1 MMLLDKKI
9 YIIAEAGVNHNGKLS
24 IAKKLIK
31 AAKKAGASAIKFQS
45 FSAENLV
52 IKNSKKAPYQI
63 KNTRNKDTQY
73 KMLKKLELKTSDYYA
88 IKNYSKK
95 LKIDFISSV
104 FDEES
109 ISFLIK
115 KMKSKIIKIPSGE
128 ITNYLILK
136 KLDLNSSFIILSTGM
151 ANLKEIADAVNTISN
166 SKIYKFKNNKIKI
179 INKKKLNKLKN
190 KLIILHCV
198 TDYPVIDKYA
208 NLKSIETLQKELKIN
223 IGYSDH
229 TLGILA
235 PIIAVSK
242 GAKVIEKHITLS
254 KKMSGPDHLASLE
267 PDEFE
272 EMVKN
277 IKKFEEMVG
286 SGKKILQKCELKN
299 INVARKSI
307 VAKKLINKNDK
318 FSFENLTSKRP
329 GNGISPMKIKELINT
344 KSKKKYRPDQIVKI

>member
-52 IKNSKKAPYQI
+52 TKNSKKAPYQI

-242 GAKVIEKHITLS
+242 GAKVIEKHITLN

-277 IKKFEEMVG
+277 IKKFEEMIG

-344 KSKKKYRPDQIVKI
+344 KSKKKYRQDQIVKI

>member
-45 FSAENLV
+45 FSAKNLV
-52 IKNSKKAPYQI
+52 VKNSEKAPYQI
-63 KNTRNKDTQY
+63 KNTGNKDTQY

-151 ANLKEIADAVNTISN
+151 ANLKEIVDAVNTISN

-277 IKKFEEMVG
+277 IKKFEEMIG

-329 GNGISPMKIKELINT
+329 GNGISPMKIKKLINT

>member
-1 MMLLDKKI
+1 MMFDKKI

-242 GAKVIEKHITLS
+242 GAKVIEKHITLN

-267 PDEFE
+267 PDEFA

-277 IKKFEEMVG
+277 IKKFEEMIG

>member
-277 IKKFEEMVG
+277 IKKFEEMIG

-329 GNGISPMKIKELINT
+329 GNGISPMKIKALINT

>member
-128 ITNYLILK
+128 ITK
-136 KLDLNSSFIILSTGM
+136 SS
-151 ANLKEIADAVNTISN
+151 ISN
-166 SKIYKFKNNKIKI
+166 
-179 INKKKLNKLKN
+179 
-190 KLIILHCV
+190 LHR
-198 TDYPVIDKYA
+198 
-208 NLKSIETLQKELKIN
+208 
-223 IGYSDH
+223 
-229 TLGILA
+229 
-235 PIIAVSK
+235 
-242 GAKVIEKHITLS
+242 IEKCQVVIIH
-254 KKMSGPDHLASLE
+254 
-267 PDEFE
+267 
-272 EMVKN
+272 
-277 IKKFEEMVG
+277 
-286 SGKKILQKCELKN
+286 KKIEIQ
-299 INVARKSI
+299 
-307 VAKKLINKNDK
+307 
-318 FSFENLTSKRP
+318 
-329 GNGISPMKIKELINT
+329 
-344 KSKKKYRPDQIVKI
+344 

>member
-1 MMLLDKKI
+1 MVYDK
-9 YIIAEAGVNHNGKLS
+9 
-24 IAKKLIK
+24 
-31 AAKKAGASAIKFQS
+31 
-45 FSAENLV
+45 NLV

-73 KMLKKLELKTSDYYA
+73 KMLKKLELKSSDYFA

-128 ITNYLILK
+128 IK

-229 TLGILA
+229 TKGILA
-235 PIIAVSK
+235 PVIAVAY
-242 GAKVIEKHITLS
+242 GAKMIEK
-254 KKMSGPDHLASLE
+254 
-267 PDEFE
+267 
-272 EMVKN
+272 
-277 IKKFEEMVG
+277 
-286 SGKKILQKCELKN
+286 QKVTGCFLF
-299 INVARKSI
+299 
-307 VAKKLINKNDK
+307 LI
-318 FSFENLTSKRP
+318 SC
-329 GNGISPMKIKELINT
+329 
-344 KSKKKYRPDQIVKI
+344 DQSDSQSCHSRHRQRAP